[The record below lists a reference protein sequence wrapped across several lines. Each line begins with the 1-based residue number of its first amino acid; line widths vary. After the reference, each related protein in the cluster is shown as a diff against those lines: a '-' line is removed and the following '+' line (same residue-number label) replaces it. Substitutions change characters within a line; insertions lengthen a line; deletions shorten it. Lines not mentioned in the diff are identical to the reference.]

1 MSHNVFISYRNKA
14 LGNAVVREL
23 HRYLENDHDCK
34 VFWDKRNLH
43 AGDNW
48 SEKIYEAICE
58 SDVLIVVMEANV
70 LESHWVQREVDIA
83 HGAHVRILP
92 LHIDGED
99 VEAVADRLG
108 LEEMQRLTYTADH
121 PRLDEIWG
129 EIQRLA
135 PSTRD
140 KQKEFIKALKGK
152 WDNRPIAPKVAR
164 KSTNRATFQYGD
176 HKTRLRLVSGDITS
190 FKNIDVIV
198 NTENDYLQM
207 ARVYEAHTV
216 SSRLRYYGSQ
226 IESPSKRLLE
236 DTVQMELDAYAAYTG
251 RGRPIGPAQVV
262 VTTSGHPQSR
272 LAERGIRYIFHA
284 ITVAVEH
291 EFQERM
297 QAIDNDGITTCV
309 INTLQA
315 VEQVNEQH
323 GVISPEKLEFND
335 GVDIRTPYKEQLQQ
349 TGNYQPITSI
359 IFPLFCA
366 GQAGRPTGQIIQ
378 PMLTGFRDFLEQTP
392 NTSLT
397 EIHLC
402 AYFEHDV
409 ATVEKAMADN
419 FERVSR

>member
-1 MSHNVFISYRNKA
+1 MSHNVFLSYRNKP

-23 HRYLENDHDCK
+23 HRYLEKEHGCT
-34 VFWDKRNLH
+34 VFWDKTTLH

-48 SEKIYEAICE
+48 SDEIYDAIRS

-70 LESHWVQREVDIA
+70 LDSDWVQREVDLA

-92 LHIDGED
+92 LYVVGED
-99 VEAVADRLG
+99 VEAVAKKLG
-108 LEEMQRLTYTADH
+108 IEAKQRLAYDTGEPPLESVWA
-121 PRLDEIWG
+121 

-135 PSTRD
+135 ALTR
-140 KQKEFIKALKGK
+140 KAQEAFVKDLKGK
-152 WDNRPIAPKVAR
+152 WDNRPIDPKVAR
-164 KSTNRATFQYGD
+164 KSANRGTFQHGD
-176 HKTRLRLVSGDITS
+176 HPARLRLISGDITA

-216 SSRLRYYGSQ
+216 SSRLRYYGSL
-226 IESPSKRLLE
+226 IDHPNKLLLE

-251 RGRPIGPAQVV
+251 RGRPIGPAQVI
-262 VTTSGHPQSR
+262 VTTSGHPESK
-272 LAERGIRYIFHA
+272 LAEAGIRYIFHA
-284 ITVAVEH
+284 ITVIVAH
-291 EFQERM
+291 QFQEKM

-309 INTLQA
+309 INTLKA
-315 VEQVNEQH
+315 VEQVNERR
-323 GVISPEKLEFND
+323 GVVSQEKLEFND
-335 GVDIRTPYKEQLQQ
+335 GVNIRKPYEQQMQQ
-349 TGNYQPITSI
+349 TSSYQPITSI

-378 PMLTGFRDFLEQTP
+378 PMLNGFRDFLEQTP

-397 EIHLC
+397 DIHLC
-402 AYFEHDV
+402 VYYEHDIP
-409 ATVEKAMADN
+409 TVEQAMGTT